1 MACSP
6 GLVSCPG
13 GCEPRCLS
21 NPPLLPSPSLPLT
34 CEAPTSHPPT
44 SEGHVLSPGHI
55 YRSAP
60 HPRCTQDLAPVFE
73 KNGDTVPLEPHHS
86 QRRGGG
92 TGILTP
98 LLTERDK
105 AQGEEGTR
113 LKSCYRNPGGGL
125 TPLLASLPVHPQVA
139 PFLVL
144 IPALGLA
151 CLQTRTMRGFPR
163 PALGLLFSENGAKW
177 IHTRHSDTRSVN
189 RRRGQNAAGLG

>member
-1 MACSP
+1 MSLGVFQTHLCFQAHP
-6 GLVSCPG
+6 Y
-13 GCEPRCLS
+13 
-21 NPPLLPSPSLPLT
+21 PSPVRLPH
-34 CEAPTSHPPT
+34 PTPQTP
-44 SEGHVLSPGHI
+44 EGHVLSPGHI

-60 HPRCTQDLAPVFE
+60 HPRCTQDLAHVFG